1 MIPKI
6 SLAAAFVLMMAPPMA
21 CASNRDAANSAP
33 ITCRTHQSPAKIV
46 LAQDGQDGQPSM
58 GTTDNDNDNDNADD
72 NDNDNDNAD
81 GNQNAE
87 NQNAD
92 NGQNGDTGQ
101 TDQNAG
107 GNYQPIPPTVLGPDN
122 DQSEPRQAPQQINP
136 FSQPVN
142 PYQ

>member
-21 CASNRDAANSAP
+21 CASNRDVSNSAP
-33 ITCRTHQSPAKIV
+33 MTCRTHQSPAKIV

-58 GTTDNDNDNDNADD
+58 GTTDHD

>member
-6 SLAAAFVLMMAPPMA
+6 SLAAAFVLMIAPPIA
-21 CASNRDAANSAP
+21 CASARDAANSAP
-33 ITCRTHQSPAKIV
+33 VTYRTHQSPAKIV

-58 GTTDNDNDNDNADD
+58 GTTDNDNDNENADD
-72 NDNDNDNAD
+72 NDNDNDNDNAD
-81 GNQNAE
+81 G

-107 GNYQPIPPTVLGPDN
+107 GDYQPIPPTVLGPDS
-122 DQSEPRQAPQQINP
+122 DQTEPRQAPQQINP
-136 FSQPVN
+136 FSQPAN